1 MTLLI
6 AFKLLRKQGPRPK
19 IKMKILRWMGNSLTF
34 LKNQRINIEKV
45 FQRQIKVTDLED
57 TGVDLLLF
65 RIDQLR
71 KKSTSRAV
79 NGLNGKLV

>member
-1 MTLLI
+1 VVD
-6 AFKLLRKQGPRPK
+6 
-19 IKMKILRWMGNSLTF
+19 GNSLTS
-34 LKNQRINIEKV
+34 LKIQRINIFEKV
-45 FQRQIKVTDLED
+45 FQRLIKVTDSED

>member
-1 MTLLI
+1 
-6 AFKLLRKQGPRPK
+6 
-19 IKMKILRWMGNSLTF
+19 MKILRWMGNSLTF

-71 KKSTSRAV
+71 KKSTSKAV
-79 NGLNGKLV
+79 NGLNVKLV